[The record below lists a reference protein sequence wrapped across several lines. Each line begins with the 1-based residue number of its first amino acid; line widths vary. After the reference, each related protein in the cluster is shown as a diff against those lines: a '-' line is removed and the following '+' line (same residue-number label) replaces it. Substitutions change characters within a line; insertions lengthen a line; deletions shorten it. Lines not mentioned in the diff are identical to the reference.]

1 VLAGTG
7 AAGLAAL
14 TAGCTTYGETAA
26 PAPAPAAAPAGAS
39 GASAGPGPGSPA
51 ESGVP
56 KAAPVALAR
65 ASEIPVGGGKI
76 VGDLVI
82 TQPTD
87 GRFVAFSSTCTHQGC
102 TVSSVEGGTI
112 NCSCHGSKF
121 DVADGS
127 VRGGPAPRPLPKRAV
142 KTDGDAIVAA

>member
-1 VLAGTG
+1 M
-7 AAGLAAL
+7 
-14 TAGCTTYGETAA
+14 
-26 PAPAPAAAPAGAS
+26 
-39 GASAGPGPGSPA
+39 
-51 ESGVP
+51 
-56 KAAPVALAR
+56 ALAR

-87 GRFVAFSSTCTHQGC
+87 GTFVAFSSTCTHQGC

-127 VRGGPAPRPLPKRAV
+127 VRGGPAPRRLPKRAV
-142 KTDGDAIVAA
+142 KKDGDAIVAA

>member
-1 VLAGTG
+1 MVVL
-7 AAGLAAL
+7 
-14 TAGCTTYGETAA
+14 
-26 PAPAPAAAPAGAS
+26 
-39 GASAGPGPGSPA
+39 
-51 ESGVP
+51 
-56 KAAPVALAR
+56 
-65 ASEIPVGGGKI
+65 
-76 VGDLVI
+76 

-87 GRFVAFSSTCTHQGC
+87 GTFVAFSATCTHQGC

-142 KTDGDAIVAA
+142 KKDGDAIVAA